1 MQMKISFP
9 GGSRV
14 DAAYDGATI
23 HTDQPVRHGGEGT
36 APAPFDLFLASVGT
50 CAGFYV
56 VKFLEQRELSTDGVR
71 LELTTR
77 RNPETR
83 HVDEIVLELELPE
96 EFPAKYRRAIV
107 NAINLCTVKKHLI
120 DPPEIRTEIRSG
132 QATSL
137 G

>member
-1 MQMKISFP
+1 MEMKISFP

-14 DAAYDGATI
+14 DATFDRYTVR
-23 HTDQPVRHGGEGT
+23 TDQPVRRGGEGS
-36 APAPFDLFLASVGT
+36 APAPFDLFLASIGS

-56 VKFLEQRELSTDGVR
+56 LKFLEQRNLPTDKVR
-71 LELTTR
+71 LNLETHK
-77 RNPETR
+77 NPETR
-83 HVDEIVLELELPE
+83 HVDEIVLEVHLPD

-107 NAINLCTVKKHLI
+107 NSVNLCSVKRHLI